1 LTINIDACVVKHLPQ
16 PYLVALWSAFLA
28 ALVSGIGHLLAEN
41 KATREMA
48 FKDAVYLLFLK
59 QFNQRDLPELTRL
72 VSLGH
77 QMPKLATDSDFQ
89 DFEYRAA
96 KLLKNQGIDKL
107 QWQFDT
113 VSLALRI
120 GGSLAIKKLLD
131 DIEKALSSRED
142 EIDWQ
147 AYGQNVANFYR
158 RRLQAEETG
167 SPYGYDELT
176 TSQERL
182 MIATTGVLFEFL
194 FEQMRREISHQDPAF
209 ELNIS

>member
-1 LTINIDACVVKHLPQ
+1 VKRLPQ

-28 ALVSGIGHLLAEN
+28 ALVSGIGHLLADS
-41 KATREMA
+41 KATKEMTV
-48 FKDAVYLLFLK
+48 KDATYLLFLK

-77 QMPKLATDSDFQ
+77 QMPKLATDSEFQ
-89 DFEYRAA
+89 DFEYQAR
-96 KLLKNQGIDKL
+96 KLLKNQGIHKL

-113 VSLALRI
+113 VSVALRI
-120 GGSLAIKKLLD
+120 GGSLAIRKLLD
-131 DIEKALSSRED
+131 DIEKAMSARED

-147 AYGQNVANFYR
+147 VYGQGVADFYR
-158 RRLQAEETG
+158 QRRQAEETG

-176 TSQERL
+176 TSEERL
-182 MIATTGVLFEFL
+182 MIATTGVLFELL
-194 FEQMRREISHQDPAF
+194 FEQMRSEVLHQHPAF

>member
-1 LTINIDACVVKHLPQ
+1 M
-16 PYLVALWSAFLA
+16 A

-41 KATREMA
+41 KASKEMA
-48 FKDAVYLLFLK
+48 VKDATYLLFMK

-72 VSLGH
+72 VSLGR
-77 QMPKLATDSDFQ
+77 QMPNLATDSDFQ

-158 RRLQAEETG
+158 RRQAEETG

-182 MIATTGVLFEFL
+182 MIATMGVLFELL

>member
-1 LTINIDACVVKHLPQ
+1 VKRLPQ

-28 ALVSGIGHLLAEN
+28 ALVSGIGHHLAEN
-41 KATREMA
+41 KASKEMA
-48 FKDAVYLLFLK
+48 VKDATYLLFVK

-72 VSLGH
+72 VSLGR
-77 QMPKLATDSDFQ
+77 QMPKLATDSKIQ
-89 DFEYRAA
+89 NFEYQAE
-96 KLLKNQGIDKL
+96 KLLKNHGIDKL

-120 GGSLAIKKLLD
+120 GGSLAIRKLLD

-147 AYGQNVANFYR
+147 AYGQNVANFYQ
-158 RRLQAEETG
+158 RRLQGEETG

-182 MIATTGVLFEFL
+182 MIATTGVLFELL
-194 FEQMRREISHQDPAF
+194 FEQMRREITHQNPVF